1 MGGRSQRLFTD
12 VETSCPICGNRYD
25 PGTPLSVITNHVDHC
40 LSTNSKPHEPQ
51 RIDSGPAPQT
61 DFIEK
66 NRWLRSR
73 LNAIKV
79 PWQVDSAVL
88 QFERERLSEDSWMQL
103 SVLNSEGMRKEFQI
117 LFDGEIASDAG
128 GVLKEWISKLNSEL
142 LAHDFGLFR
151 LTSTELVSYRFQPL
165 LKGSL
170 IHMAQ
175 LYGLLLGKALL
186 EGVPV
191 HSPLSKVLFK
201 SLLRK
206 QIDFEDLRF
215 VDIQLYKSLKFMLEN
230 DITDVIFE
238 TFCVNEVSFE
248 FQEKQISEL
257 KPRGSGIP
265 VTESNKREYVELRAR
280 WELEK
285 SAEKATNALLR
296 GFYTVIPEELL
307 RNFLPEEL
315 ELAICGLS
323 FIDVSDWESNTE
335 YRGGYHPAHRVI
347 LWFWQ
352 VLQDLPQTQLVKLLQ
367 FVTGTTRL
375 PVEGFSMLKTL
386 RGDPAKFTIEAV
398 QYTPQN
404 TYPRAHTC
412 FNRLD
417 LPQYPSP
424 QEMQSR
430 LLYVILNHSEG
441 FGIE

>member
-1 MGGRSQRLFTD
+1 LETINHH
-12 VETSCPICGNRYD
+12 VER
-25 PGTPLSVITNHVDHC
+25 C
-40 LSTNSKPHEPQ
+40 LQDTKQHEPQ
-51 RIDSGPAPQT
+51 KKAEVVPAPQT
-61 DFIEK
+61 DFVEK
-66 NRWLRSR
+66 NRWLRAR

-79 PWQVDSAVL
+79 PWQTDSAVL

-103 SVLNSEGMRKEFQI
+103 AVLNSEGMRKEFQI

-142 LAHDFGLFR
+142 LASDFGLFR

-165 LKGSL
+165 LKGTH

-175 LYGLLLGKALL
+175 LYGLLMGKALL
-186 EGVPV
+186 EGVPI
-191 HSPLSKVLFK
+191 HSPLCKPLFK
-201 SLLRK
+201 ALLRAPLGL
-206 QIDFEDLRF
+206 EDLKF

-238 TFCVNEVSFE
+238 TFSINEVSFE
-248 FQEKQISEL
+248 FQESQTMDLLPNGRSVSVI
-257 KPRGSGIP
+257 
-265 VTESNKREYVELRAR
+265 ESNKAKYVELRTN
-280 WELEK
+280 WELRK
-285 SAEKATNALLR
+285 SAEAAISELQK
-296 GFYTVIPEELL
+296 GFFTVIPEELL

-323 FIDVSDWESNTE
+323 FIDVTDWEANTE
-335 YRGGYHPAHRVI
+335 YRGGYNAQHKVI
-347 LWFWQ
+347 MWFWQ
-352 VLQDLPQTQLVKLLQ
+352 VLQDLPQAQLVKLLQ

-375 PVEGFSMLKTL
+375 PVEGFRMLKTL
-386 RGDPAKFTIEAV
+386 RGDPAKFTIEAMP
-398 QYTPQN
+398 YTPQN

-417 LPQYPSP
+417 LPLFPSP
-424 QEMQSR
+424 RELQSR